1 MVVLLVLRGLVGNAM
16 AYEAW
21 PGSAPQP
28 MTSAQQQHHASAGN
42 PAQHGHLADAGAT
55 TPAHSAGSGGERH
68 SGTATAPA
76 DAAQN
81 AAIPAHCT
89 TLPAAAHATPDA
101 NAHGDADASCDAGH
115 GPACTACDICYSSVL
130 AAALPASAIVPP
142 VATAPPQRD
151 ACFSSACA
159 AQDIKP
165 PIS

>member
-28 MTSAQQQHHASAGN
+28 MTSAQQHHASAGD

-55 TPAHSAGSGGERH
+55 TPAHSAGSGGDRH
-68 SGTATAPA
+68 TSTAAAPA
-76 DAAQN
+76 DDAQTAAL
-81 AAIPAHCT
+81 PAHCT
-89 TLPAAAHATPDA
+89 TLPAAAAT
-101 NAHGDADASCDAGH
+101 NTHGDADAGCDAGH

-142 VATAPPQRD
+142 VATAPPQGD

>member
-16 AYEAW
+16 AYETW

-28 MTSAQQQHHASAGN
+28 MTSAQQHHASAGDL
-42 PAQHGHLADAGAT
+42 AQHGHLADAGAT
-55 TPAHSAGSGGERH
+55 TPAHSAHSNGEGH
-68 SGTATAPA
+68 TGTATAPA
-76 DAAQN
+76 DHAPN
-81 AAIPAHCT
+81 AANPAHCT